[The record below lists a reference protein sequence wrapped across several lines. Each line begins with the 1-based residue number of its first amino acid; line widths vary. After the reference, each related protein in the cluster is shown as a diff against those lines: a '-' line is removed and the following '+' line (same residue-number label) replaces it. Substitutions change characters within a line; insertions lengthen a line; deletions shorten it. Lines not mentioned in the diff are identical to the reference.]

1 MLYFEV
7 LGQPQGKARAR
18 VTRWGAYTPD
28 KTVLYENLIKLSF
41 QQKYPNHKPLDGYLK
56 MNIKAIFEPV
66 KSTSKKNMALML
78 KGEIKPSKKPDID
91 NICKCVLDALNKIA
105 YVDDIQ
111 VIELNVSKKYGE
123 VGKLEIEVI

>member
-41 QQKYPNHKPLDGYLK
+41 QQKYPNHKPFDGYLK

-66 KSTSKKNMALML
+66 KSTSKKNRALML

-111 VIELNVSKKYGE
+111 VIELNVSKEYGE